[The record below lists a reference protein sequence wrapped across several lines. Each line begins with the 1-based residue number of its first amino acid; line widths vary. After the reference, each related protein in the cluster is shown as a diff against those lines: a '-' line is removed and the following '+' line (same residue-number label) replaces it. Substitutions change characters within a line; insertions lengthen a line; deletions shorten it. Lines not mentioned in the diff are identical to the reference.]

1 MEDANESNLPK
12 IIIPWKRGELPNK
25 FKYLKRFAEDDSV
38 AEEEE
43 AERKRRRNHG
53 LPRIVNVATF
63 TAFVAIGAVFHEQ
76 CGGNRAALFLIIAG
90 VMQVLGSLLKGAS
103 I

>member
-1 MEDANESNLPK
+1 MEDANESDLPK

-43 AERKRRRNHG
+43 A
-53 LPRIVNVATF
+53 
-63 TAFVAIGAVFHEQ
+63 Q
-76 CGGNRAALFLIIAG
+76 
-90 VMQVLGSLLKGAS
+90 
-103 I
+103 